1 MAGYDA
7 GPESNQFT
15 TPEQRSRLTKLID
28 TLCSTSHYLAKSSN
42 SVAWSATL
50 CFVRFLVAYN
60 HVVLPGRDISDL
72 ILCGFVTFMAISG
85 KHRSIRTYLSMGPRI
100 VIENMGISYRKPSQ
114 RPRLHRVLKSI
125 DRIWGK
131 AVNRKTPVTIDHLK
145 KMAKVVR
152 KNPTR
157 MRVTVFT
164 AVLVAFFSLVRK
176 SAYCA
181 SAKTTFDPVAQLA
194 VNDLRINNGRAT
206 ITLQQTKT
214 IQFSERDLEIHLPLL
229 DNAICPTTALCA
241 MLETRPNRTPLSPL
255 FVVDDLNTPL
265 TDAVFRQ
272 EFKALL

>member
-1 MAGYDA
+1 MTIQHVTDLLLNLKFIIDCTRGLLTRLSLFKILEPLNKFGSTVAGYDA

-15 TPEQRSRLTKLID
+15 TPEQRTRLTQLID

-50 CFVRFLVAYN
+50 CFVRFLIAYN

-145 KMAKVVR
+145 KMAKALLQAAGVPSDDTAPHSLR
-152 KNPTR
+152 RGGTSSAFESGCNPTCIK
-157 MRVTVFT
+157 MQGDW
-164 AVLVAFFSLVRK
+164 ASD
-176 SAYCA
+176 AYLIYIWV
-181 SAKTTFDPVAQLA
+181 SDRLKTQV
-194 VNDLRINNGRAT
+194 V
-206 ITLQQTKT
+206 KT
-214 IQFSERDLEIHLPLL
+214 WE
-229 DNAICPTTALCA
+229 TAL
-241 MLETRPNRTPLSPL
+241 R
-255 FVVDDLNTPL
+255 
-265 TDAVFRQ
+265 
-272 EFKALL
+272 